1 MPALHEINVKGS
13 TSTISYNPA
22 TKNFWQ
28 TDILLEILL
37 VEHRLHDVIEVIVWN
52 PARRDEISRFYMT
65 TSIFFTKFTAE
76 DIEKHLSLKKV
87 EFSDVNG
94 DLQYS
99 AEPPESKTKER
110 VIQDLAVQYVK
121 RRLAIESD
129 QPLKASLN
137 VLPGDTTNA
146 DGQLDQICGMPLNL
160 KKIESLDCMQS
171 ERV

>member
-1 MPALHEINVKGS
+1 MPALHEINVTGS

-22 TKNFWQ
+22 TKNFCQ
-28 TDILLEILL
+28 TDILLQILL

-52 PARRDEISRFYMT
+52 PARCDEISRLYMT
-65 TSIFFTKFTAE
+65 TSIFYSKFTAE
-76 DIEKHLSLKKV
+76 DVEKHLALKKV
-87 EFSDVNG
+87 EFGDVNG
-94 DLQYS
+94 NLQYS
-99 AEPPESKTKER
+99 AEPRESKTTER

-121 RRLAIESD
+121 LRLAIDSD

-160 KKIESLDCMQS
+160 RKFESSDCMLL